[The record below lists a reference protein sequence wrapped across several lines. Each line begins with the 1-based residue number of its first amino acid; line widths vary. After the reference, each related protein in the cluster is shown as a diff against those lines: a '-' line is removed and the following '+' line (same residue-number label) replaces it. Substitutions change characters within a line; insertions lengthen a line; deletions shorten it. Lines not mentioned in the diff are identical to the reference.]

1 MFSIVGQNF
10 DLADVLNR
18 LFMKKKDFLSP
29 PPPFPDLLCLRSSR
43 SKYECL
49 NN

>member
-29 PPPFPDLLCLRSSR
+29 PPPPPPPLFTLF
-43 SKYECL
+43 KVFQI
-49 NN
+49 